1 MNKFAVI
8 GLVAISALL
17 GTAMQLA
24 RKYVMK
30 SMDNYSIIF
39 ADSFITG
46 FTMVCA
52 ALYFGGYDTIKKD
65 LNKINGKTFIALFGT
80 SLAITIVSVIGYTL
94 LRTQRLSYLVIV
106 STGIGIVAT
115 TVAATMFLGDTM
127 TIKKAVA
134 LPVLLLGVYL
144 AQ

>member
-1 MNKFAVI
+1 MNKFTVI

-30 SMDNYSIIF
+30 SMKNYSIIF
-39 ADSFITG
+39 VDSFITG

-65 LNKINGKTFIALFGT
+65 LNEINGKTLVALFGT

-94 LRTQRLSYLVIV
+94 LRTERLSYFSYCQHRRRDCRNNCGCNYV
-106 STGIGIVAT
+106 
-115 TVAATMFLGDTM
+115 FRRYNDN
-127 TIKKAVA
+127 
-134 LPVLLLGVYL
+134 
-144 AQ
+144 